1 MDGYRVS
8 DFLKNLS
15 YMQGAGYPGGAS
27 GFDVNDF
34 VSPDM
39 DRSFVLR
46 RGAGNQDRIE
56 AISKRLEEI
65 AREKKA
71 LDTEKSMA
79 EYKYLYDA
87 DPSAYMGL
95 MHNRK
100 TAEQTEQIRKGSEEA
115 TRQSNLQSAYKANN
129 DGLMVA
135 QYDLASAQN
144 AYREAMASG
153 DPEAAERAHVA
164 LNRAQAMYNKY
175 ARENEQLRN
184 KVMQAFG
191 LAQETPANA
200 QEGASGASMAQEG
213 DIAHQEAM
221 KGLNAFQDALGA
233 IKVLGGRIKVD
244 NMPKDKVQKARLVKE
259 WGDEISRLQQV
270 IGTSNV
276 NSQQKAEA
284 QAQLDQLSE
293 QVRNFSK
300 PASKGGQVV
309 KTTKEDYERA
319 VAGKTPG
326 QISLK
331 GSKWLKAAKASG
343 ANIPGIDQRIKDAL
357 AIEASMRSK

>member
-1 MDGYRVS
+1 MDGYKVS

-15 YMQGAGYPGGAS
+15 YMQGNGSPGGAS
-27 GFDVNDF
+27 GFDVDDF
-34 VSPDM
+34 ISPDM
-39 DRSFVLR
+39 DRSFALR
-46 RGAGNQDRIE
+46 RGAGNQGRIE
-56 AISKRLEEI
+56 EISRRLEEI
-65 AREKKA
+65 AKEKKA
-71 LDTEKSMA
+71 IDTEKAMA

-115 TRQSNLQSAYKANN
+115 TKLSNLQSAYKANN

-135 QYDLASAQN
+135 QYDLAAAQN
-144 AYREAMASG
+144 EYREAEASG
-153 DPEAAERAHVA
+153 NPGQLQNAKVKRD
-164 LNRAQAMYNKY
+164 RAQAMYNKY
-175 ARENEQLRN
+175 ANENEILRN

-191 LAQETPANA
+191 LAQEAPAVA
-200 QEGASGASMAQEG
+200 QEVASGAENASGE

-221 KGLNAFQDALGA
+221 KGLNAFQDALGE
-233 IKVLGGRIKVD
+233 IEVLSGRIKPD
-244 NMPKDKVQKARLVKE
+244 NVAKPGQVKEKEVKKWREEIARLQKV
-259 WGDEISRLQQV
+259 ISS
-270 IGTSNV
+270 SNV
-276 NSQQKAEA
+276 GKQQKTDA
-284 QAQLDQLSE
+284 QVQLDQLSDKL
-293 QVRNFSK
+293 RGYAK

-309 KTTKEDYERA
+309 KLTREDYERA

-331 GSKWLKAAKASG
+331 GSAWLKAAKAAG

-357 AIEASMRSK
+357 VIESSMRK

>member
-15 YMQGAGYPGGAS
+15 YMQGNGSPGGAS
-27 GFDVNDF
+27 GFDVDDF
-34 VSPDM
+34 LQPDM
-39 DRSFVLR
+39 DRSFALR
-46 RGAGNQDRIE
+46 RGAGNQGRIE
-56 AISKRLEEI
+56 EISRRLDEI
-65 AREKKA
+65 AKEKKA
-71 LDTEKSMA
+71 IDTEKAMA

-129 DGLMVA
+129 DGL
-135 QYDLASAQN
+135 LAARYSLADAEN
-144 AYREAMASG
+144 AYRQAIASG
-153 DPEAAERAHVA
+153 NLDAAESAKVKLDRE
-164 LNRAQAMYNKY
+164 RAMYNKY
-175 ARENEQLRN
+175 AKENEILRN

-191 LAQETPANA
+191 IAQEAPAVA
-200 QEGASGASMAQEG
+200 QEGASGAENASQE

-221 KGLNAFQDALGA
+221 NGLNAFQDALGE
-233 IKVLGGRIKVD
+233 IEVLSGRIKPD
-244 NMPKDKVQKARLVKE
+244 NVAKAGQVKENEVKKWREDIARLQKV
-259 WGDEISRLQQV
+259 ISSSSV
-270 IGTSNV
+270 GK
-276 NSQQKAEA
+276 QQKTDA
-284 QAQLDQLSE
+284 QVQLDQLSDKL
-293 QVRNFSK
+293 RGYSK
-300 PASKGGQVV
+300 PASKGGQAV
-309 KTTKEDYERA
+309 KLTKEDYERA

-331 GSKWLKAAKASG
+331 GSAWLKAAKAAG

-357 AIEASMRSK
+357 AIESSMRK